1 MQIGTALPELA
12 GRVVAVP
19 EPDAPVCGPVHR
31 GAGLRALLKGMAD
44 LAEIAGCTLDA
55 TDRAHVLV
63 DVCWR
68 RRFGRAAASRG
79 SSTP

>member
-31 GAGLRALLKGMAD
+31 GASLRALLKGMAD
-44 LAEIAGCTLDA
+44 LAEVVGCTLDA

-63 DVCWR
+63 GVPR
-68 RRFGRAAASRG
+68 YGVASRRG
-79 SSTP
+79 ADLGP